1 MTALRVGLFSPHYPT
16 ISGEG
21 GIGSYTR
28 TLAESLTA
36 SGHPTQVL
44 TLGSSAGKTSVGNV
58 PVDIVA
64 KGYLPIVDRL
74 LPGATPC
81 WRIGNSAARLTRTSG
96 LDVFEF
102 PNWEGLGLW
111 FALRRSVPLVVR
123 LHTSSA
129 ETQQID
135 ELPETWRLKC
145 DVQRERLQVR
155 AADALVTHS
164 DAHRQRMAA
173 ELSIDPE
180 RITVIPHG
188 IAVYPTF
195 TREPAESTE
204 STVVFLGRLER
215 RKGALDLLNAIPLVL
230 TMAPHTRFILIG
242 RDRTHCPG
250 GRTHQEYADN
260 ELPAHVRRQITF
272 TGALDDADVT
282 RHLQS
287 ADIFV
292 APSLYESFG
301 LVFLEAMRWGTP
313 VVGTNAAGIPEI
325 IKDGESGLLVSP
337 ANHVELAAAIASL
350 LNDREKRRRLGESGR
365 RRVEEEFSAAKMAAR
380 TLEFYSSVVSSYS
393 RRRT

>member
-1 MTALRVGLFSPHYPT
+1 MTALRVGVFSPHYPT

-28 TLAESLTA
+28 TLAEALTA
-36 SGHPTQVL
+36 LGHPTHVL
-44 TLGSSAGKTSVGNV
+44 TLGSATGHASVGNV

-64 KGYLPIVDRL
+64 TGYVPVIDRL

-81 WRIGNSAARLTRTSG
+81 WRVGNRARRLARTSR

-111 FALRRSVPLVVR
+111 FGLRRSAPLVVR

-129 ETQQID
+129 ETQLID
-135 ELPETWRLKC
+135 ELPETWRLRC
-145 DVQRERLQVR
+145 DVKRERLQVR

-164 DAHRQRMAA
+164 DAHRRRMAE
-173 ELSIDPE
+173 ELSIDPA
-180 RITVIPHG
+180 RISVIPHG
-188 IAVYPTF
+188 ISVYPTF
-195 TREPAESTE
+195 TRVENERPELN
-204 STVVFLGRLER
+204 VVFLGRLER
-215 RKGALDLLNAIPLVL
+215 RKGSLDLLNAIPLVL
-230 TMAPHTRFILIG
+230 AAAPHTRFVFIG
-242 RDRTHCPG
+242 RDRAHCPG
-250 GRTHQEYADN
+250 GRTHQAYADN
-260 ELPAHVRRQITF
+260 ELPPGVRRQITF
-272 TGALDDADVT
+272 AGALDDAEVT

-287 ADIFV
+287 ADLFV

-313 VVGTNAAGIPEI
+313 VVGTKAGGIPEI

-337 ANHVELAAAIASL
+337 GNHTELAAAIASV

-365 RRVEEEFSAAKMAAR
+365 RRVEEEFSATTMATR
-380 TLEFYSSVVSSYS
+380 TLEFYSSVVSAYA
-393 RRRT
+393 RRHT